1 MRRCLS
7 LAMFVAVVTSCASTP
22 TPAPRAGAADLTDV
36 RAPKLTKRVEPI
48 YPASLREQGVAG
60 LVVIAGIVPKEGGT
74 LRDAHVVRSDDAR
87 LDPWAL
93 DAVKQWVF
101 TGGTQEGVPVDVEFQ
116 TTVRFS
122 LK

>member
-1 MRRCLS
+1 MRLFICFV
-7 LAMFVAVVTSCASTP
+7 LAIVVSSCASTSD
-22 TPAPRAGAADLTDV
+22 PAPRVPVAALPDM
-36 RAPKLTKRVEPI
+36 RPPKLTKRVEPI
-48 YPASLREQGVAG
+48 YPAALREQGVVG
-60 LVVIAGIVPKEGGT
+60 VVVIAGIVPKEGGP

-93 DAVKQWVF
+93 EAVKSWIF
-101 TGGTQEGVPVDVEFQ
+101 IGGLQDGQPVDVEFQ